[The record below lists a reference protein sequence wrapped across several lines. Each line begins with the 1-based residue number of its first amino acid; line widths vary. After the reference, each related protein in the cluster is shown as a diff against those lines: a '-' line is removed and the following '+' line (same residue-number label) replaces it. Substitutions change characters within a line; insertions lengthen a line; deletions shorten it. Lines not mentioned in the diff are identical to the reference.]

1 MVGTAVGSRPKL
13 NTVSTR
19 AVTTSAATI
28 AVRVRNPST
37 KSLRATVHACRS
49 RSAIH
54 PPSSPSSPSLF
65 RHRPTVLLGDL
76 GGAAAAAR
84 RELNE
89 PAAPLERHY
98 AGELDALVHVVGRE
112 HDAAARNARLSPQRA
127 TRRRRLAVAPGRGQ
141 LH

>member
-1 MVGTAVGSRPKL
+1 MVGTPGASRPKL
-13 NTVSTR
+13 NRNSTS
-19 AVTTSAATI
+19 ALTTSAGTM
-28 AVRVRNPST
+28 AVRVRNSST

-98 AGELDALVHVVGRE
+98 AGELDPLVPAVGPE
-112 HDAAARNARLSPQRA
+112 PDAAAP
-127 TRRRRLAVAPGRGQ
+127 
-141 LH
+141 